1 MKCCFYGRSIHSM
14 GFDMRIIKTNKKTL
28 ESILRKWYQKGIN
41 NLPYEAL
48 EELENNVSTK
58 IFESRLNL
66 FSDFEENGYLPYAN
80 DTYAQLS
87 PQLVTALIKWINEVC
102 KTPWS
107 DDNRYGTEYKRL
119 KKYFEDLNAN
129 SEEDIIFYKYD
140 C

>member
-1 MKCCFYGRSIHSM
+1 M

-87 PQLVTALIKWINEVC
+87 PQLVIALIKWINEVC